1 MSKSD
6 ARMEGSTRKM
16 QDWETNINIEKHQA
30 NPNPKQ
36 TRQHGRPRTG
46 LDAVGM
52 ASECHN
58 ATGTFAT
65 GTLPRRGG
73 LSYKHFDHDGSVVR
87 LQYDPRPYPLPPATD
102 KTNGKRERKR
112 EPGEE

>member
-58 ATGTFAT
+58 ATGTFGFRMPQCHWNFRHWNIAT
-65 GTLPRRGG
+65 KGRSEL
-73 LSYKHFDHDGSVVR
+73 
-87 LQYDPRPYPLPPATD
+87 
-102 KTNGKRERKR
+102 
-112 EPGEE
+112 